1 MVARFA
7 SEPIAFFWKNF
18 RNVSICW
25 VGLSAKVKKLDTP
38 TLKMC
43 AVFQHFKDT
52 LFLKFRTYEKQKTP
66 HFLERISFLI
76 LSD

>member
-1 MVARFA
+1 
-7 SEPIAFFWKNF
+7 
-18 RNVSICW
+18 
-25 VGLSAKVKKLDTP
+25 TP

-66 HFLERISFLI
+66 HFLERFSVLI